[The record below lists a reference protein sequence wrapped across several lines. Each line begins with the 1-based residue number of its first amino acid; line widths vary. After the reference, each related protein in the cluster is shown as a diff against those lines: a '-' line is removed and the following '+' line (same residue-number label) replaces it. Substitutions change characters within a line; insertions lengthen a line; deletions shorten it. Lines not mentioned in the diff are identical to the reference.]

1 MSKTIATGTK
11 VTLHNGRI
19 AEVMPRTYNS
29 CTGYIVWLTET
40 EAKTMKLDG
49 YSTGRYSYS
58 VDMAGSVERWVN
70 GYGGKIASVKAPI
83 IVISQ

>member
-19 AEVMPRTYNS
+19 AEASPRTWNT
-29 CTGYIVWLTET
+29 CTGYVAWLTES
-40 EAKTMKLDG
+40 EAKSMKLDG

-58 VDMAGSVERWVN
+58 VDMAGNIERWVN
-70 GYGGKIASVKAPI
+70 GYGGKIASVQAPTI
-83 IVISQ
+83 NE